1 MTVNPGPGHE
11 PGYDEY
17 HQSGHTPPELRG
29 AVERSHALDP
39 FYMVC
44 NPDLASDAPPI
55 DFQGVW
61 SRGFAA
67 CVGNLPAN
75 ITSEANIRERWE
87 AMDRRWHG
95 PTGWGSPDAEPM
107 ADITDFMV
115 GPAMLPRAPSGIM
128 ADLLPEAVREAMER
142 EEQRWAQ
149 LLARLPEVTVTLEG
163 FWDPELAPFLDP
175 RADLVHPFTD

>member
-39 FYMVC
+39 FYMVY

-87 AMDRRWHG
+87 AMD
-95 PTGWGSPDAEPM
+95 
-107 ADITDFMV
+107 
-115 GPAMLPRAPSGIM
+115 AMLPRAPSGIM